1 MMCDCDTC
9 FHLGPDGCSL
19 TVEGESHQGV
29 MVTSVGEARE
39 VAVTGRGECGLTLLV
54 VGGGGAGYYG
64 GGGSGYMEYR
74 TLQVKAASK
83 LYIGFNNHGEGPYF
97 CFLL

>member
-1 MMCDCDTC
+1 M
-9 FHLGPDGCSL
+9 HPGPDGCSL
-19 TVEGESHQGV
+19 TVDGESHQSL
-29 MVTSVGEARE
+29 MVTSVGEAKE